1 MKHVKAHRRTRI
13 VALCLLLILSFSAM
27 VSAGLA
33 TSPLGVKPLAGLG
46 SCPLG
51 AVTLN
56 R

>member
-1 MKHVKAHRRTRI
+1 MEHVMNRRRTLI
-13 VALCLLLILSFSAM
+13 VVLGLILIMAFSAIGA
-27 VSAGLA
+27 AGIA

-51 AVTLN
+51 VIELS

>member
-1 MKHVKAHRRTRI
+1 MQYLRSHRRTRI
-13 VALCLLLILSFSAM
+13 VALCLVLMLTFSAM
-27 VSAGLA
+27 ATAGIA

-51 AVTLN
+51 SIAID